1 MFEWHFNQKNFNNIF
16 SSLQFKLVDTMKI
29 RFLHKIYM
37 LIYRPRRTRIRIELD
52 IQQEQFLLLIDKIHQ
67 FKIRHLI
74 IEVGPQGN
82 KILPHKLLQNIKV
95 PIIKFYDAV
104 NVPFCY
110 IDYIIVCV
118 SNHAT
123 ILHTEFMHS
132 LLELCSKG
140 YVKKI
145 SLENT
150 RKHRDLFDPTDYDN
164 LEVIPGGKHLRIT
177 PKFD

>member
-52 IQQEQFLLLIDKIHQ
+52 IQQEQFSLLVERIHQ
-67 FKIRHLI
+67 FKIRHLA
-74 IEVGPQGN
+74 IEVDFKIN
-82 KILPHKLLQNIKV
+82 TILPYKLLQNIKV
-95 PIIKFYDAV
+95 PIVKFYDAV
-104 NVPFCY
+104 NMPICY

-123 ILHTEFMHS
+123 ILHTEFMHT

-150 RKHRDLFDPTDYDN
+150 REHIDLFDTTDYDN
-164 LEVIPGGKHLRIT
+164 LEVIPGGKHLRII